1 MKNVG
6 WKAKSR
12 DDESLQSCRWRLQ
25 RGKRIEPDASSTK
38 DAITMTNFIIKRLT
52 PEEAELD
59 RKKIELAVLEN
70 ELAERELDRST
81 LDAEWCVF
89 SLV

>member
-1 MKNVG
+1 
-6 WKAKSR
+6 
-12 DDESLQSCRWRLQ
+12 
-25 RGKRIEPDASSTK
+25 
-38 DAITMTNFIIKRLT
+38 MTNFIIKRLT